1 MSALERW
8 HLGGWLRTLDLT
20 LALSLQRLRPD
31 TPEPVLLA
39 AALCSRAVALG
50 HSELPLVEVPAL
62 LAEVA
67 ADASP
72 PPLPALALWRELL
85 RQSPWVAALD
95 DAAHEPTDTLG
106 KVLVLAHDALS
117 LRRYWD
123 YETRL
128 ASALRRRAADPL
140 PATNTT
146 AAVRARLHALFPA
159 LARGDTDAQALA
171 AALCL
176 QQRLVLLTGGPG
188 TGKTSTVARA
198 LVLLSEQRSA
208 PAPLRIALAA
218 PTGKAAARL
227 SEALRDNLRAL
238 IDAGCL
244 DADTAAALD
253 QPATTVHRLLGW
265 QHGRIDFVHHRNNP
279 LAADVVVID
288 EASMVDLPLMTKLV
302 EAVPDA
308 ARLLLIGDRDQLASV
323 EAGDVLAA
331 MCDAAG
337 PGERFPSA
345 VADTL
350 SAAMGVAV
358 AADSGASG
366 ALAGCRVQLQHSY
379 RQQAELQ
386 LKPLAQAVRVGD
398 SATVLDA
405 LAAARH
411 AGVQWH
417 DAGDSGLAAR
427 ASALA
432 LPHYRAL
439 AAAAD
444 PAQALQLA
452 LRFRVLTAVRD
463 GPAGAITLDA
473 QLAAALVE
481 PGSRAELPFHG
492 RLLMI
497 TRNSYRHGL
506 FNGDIGV
513 CWRERDGSLRVWFEA
528 ADGGLRAFL
537 PSALPS
543 HESAFALTVHK
554 AQGSEFD
561 EVLLALPEHG
571 ARVIAR
577 ELIYTGLTRAR
588 SRVVVW
594 ATAQVLS
601 EGIARRSQRRS
612 GLAARLR

>member
-1 MSALERW
+1 MSTLERW
-8 HLGGWLRTLDLT
+8 QLGGWLRTLDLT

-50 HSELPLVEVPAL
+50 HSELPLDAIPEL
-62 LAEVA
+62 LGEIAAEP
-67 ADASP
+67 P
-72 PPLPALALWRELL
+72 PPLPALAWWRELL
-85 RQSPWVAALD
+85 QQSPWVATL
-95 DAAHEPTDTLG
+95 DAAAHDAAETLG
-106 KVLVLAHDALS
+106 TVLVWQRGALS

-123 YETRL
+123 YENRL
-128 ASALRRRAADPL
+128 ASALRRRAADPF
-140 PATNTT
+140 PADVDA
-146 AAVRARLHALFPA
+146 AAVRARLQQLFPA
-159 LARGDTDAQALA
+159 LAAGTLDAQALA

-176 QQRLVLLTGGPG
+176 RQRLVLLTGGPG

-198 LVLLSEQRSA
+198 LVLLAAHGSA

-227 SEALRDNLRAL
+227 AEALRDNLQAL
-238 IDAGCL
+238 VDAG
-244 DADTAAALD
+244 DVDVVTAAALN

-265 QHGRIDFVHHRNNP
+265 QAGRVAFAHHRGNP
-279 LAADVVVID
+279 LAVDVVVLD

-323 EAGDVLAA
+323 ETGDVLAA

-337 PGERFPSA
+337 PGERFP
-345 VADTL
+345 AD
-350 SAAMGVAV
+350 V
-358 AADSGASG
+358 AAALHALLGVEVPAQPAPAAPLGA
-366 ALAGCRVQLQHSY
+366 CRVQLQRSY

-386 LKPLAQAVRVGD
+386 LAPLAQAVRAGD
-398 SATVLDA
+398 SAGVLEA
-405 LAAARH
+405 LAARAY
-411 AGVQWH
+411 AGVDWH
-417 DAGDSGLAAR
+417 DAGDRGLSDR
-427 ASALA
+427 VSALA

-439 AAAAD
+439 AAADD
-444 PAQALQLA
+444 PTQALRLA
-452 LRFRVLTAVRD
+452 RRFRVLTAVRD
-463 GPAGAITLDA
+463 GPAGSLTLDA
-473 QLAAALVE
+473 QLASALAA

-513 CWRERDGSLRVWFEA
+513 CWREPDASLRVWFDS
-528 ADGGLRAFL
+528 ADGAPRAFL
-537 PSALPS
+537 PSALPA

-561 EVLLALPEHG
+561 DVLLALPEHD

-588 SRVVVW
+588 AHVTLW
-594 ATAQVLS
+594 ASAKVLAA
-601 EGIARRSQRRS
+601 GIARRSQRRS